1 MKRSSKYGWFA
12 LIEGV
17 LLIALG
23 MYTLAKPD
31 QALRDFIILYG
42 AVATIVGIADIILLV
57 RVERFS
63 GFGPIVSLIT
73 GTLSVMAGVMLLAHP
88 DAGKWVLSLLF
99 PLWFL
104 AHCISRLAGIHIVRL
119 VAGKWRYWFSL
130 VLNVLGL
137 VLGVMMLVRPWLSLL
152 SLQYIVSIYLV
163 LLGVDCILLACS
175 KIGFHR

>member
-23 MYTLAKPD
+23 IYTLAKPD

-42 AVATIVGIADIILLV
+42 AVATIVGIADIILFV

-73 GTLSVMAGVMLLAHP
+73 GTLSVMAGVMRRTRTQAN
-88 DAGKWVLSLLF
+88 GS
-99 PLWFL
+99 
-104 AHCISRLAGIHIVRL
+104 
-119 VAGKWRYWFSL
+119 
-130 VLNVLGL
+130 
-137 VLGVMMLVRPWLSLL
+137 
-152 SLQYIVSIYLV
+152 
-163 LLGVDCILLACS
+163 
-175 KIGFHR
+175 